1 MKMTIS
7 KEIYQEF
14 EDIVGAENITN
25 NPIMMQSY
33 FAIDHAAVVLPK
45 NTEEVQ
51 AIVRLCNRHK
61 LNFATGSTGWMGM
74 FPPGIIY
81 LDLRRMNRI
90 IEINEKN
97 MYAVVEPYVL
107 SSQLQ
112 AELMKRGLNC
122 NIKGAGSNCAAIV
135 KGHGHMDQTCGGDDR
150 NYLAV
155 EWVTPE
161 GEILRLGSLGSS
173 DEWFSGDGPGPSLR
187 ALISGTVPPGVT
199 PGIFTKAAQKVYPWP
214 GPTEF
219 PVEGVSPNY
228 TLSEIPPNMMV
239 RYYSF
244 PSAEKMYEAELKI
257 GENEISYEL
266 MCFNMAMVSSNI
278 SPNNEADMKNFDFLR
293 NKVQGP
299 GFLLIVAGNSPDEF
313 AYNKKVLDQILKET
327 GGQSLKY
334 VEDPKIEGTLLCQ
347 CIRVSASIRETFRRG
362 GKSWGGFAVMGQRDL
377 TMRWLQE
384 AGQRKGAL
392 IEKGLAMDDGAAF
405 FGCFGWGVEHGHL
418 GKSEI
423 FYRPTEHPD
432 AAKAAADWRKETN
445 QRALEGC
452 FNVPSGLPQ
461 DVINARMSNYLVW
474 AAKVNA
480 AFDPNSAIP
489 KPGGPG

>member
-1 MKMTIS
+1 MALS
-7 KEIYQEF
+7 KEVYKEF
-14 EDIVGAENITN
+14 EDVVGPDNITN
-25 NPIMMQSY
+25 DPVMMPAY
-33 FAIDHAAVVLPK
+33 FGIDHAAVVLPK

-51 AIVRLCNRHK
+51 AIVKLCNKHK
-61 LNFATGSTGWMGM
+61 LTFASGSTGWMGM
-74 FPPGIIY
+74 FPPGVIY

-150 NYLAV
+150 NYLAL

-161 GEILRLGSLGSS
+161 GEIIRLGSLGSS
-173 DEWFSGDGPGPSLR
+173 DEWFCGDGPGPSLR

-228 TLSEIPPNMMV
+228 TLSEIPVNTQA

-244 PSAEKMYEAELKI
+244 PSPEKMYEAELKI
-257 GENEISYEL
+257 GESEISYEL

-278 SPNNEADMKNFDFLR
+278 SSSNEEDMETFEKLR
-293 NKVQGP
+293 YQVQGP
-299 GFLLIVAGNSPDEF
+299 GFLLLLVANSADEF
-313 AYNKKVLDQILKET
+313 EYQKKVLEKILEET
-327 GGQSLKY
+327 NGQSLKA
-334 VEDPKIEGTLLCQ
+334 VEDPKIAGKLLCQ

-423 FYRPTEHPD
+423 FYRPTDHPD
-432 AAKAAADWRKETN
+432 SAKAALEWRKETN
-445 QRALEGC
+445 LRALEGC
-452 FNVPSGLPQ
+452 FSTPSGLPA
-461 DVINARMSNYLVW
+461 DVINPKMSNYLTW
-474 AAKVNA
+474 AGKINA
-480 AFDPNSAIP
+480 AFDPNGAIP
-489 KPGGPG
+489 KPPSFG